1 MIRDEPPAPGP
12 DGEPAR
18 RAIFQEDYKEV
29 ETRTISWVEIV
40 QEDEEEALRMQ
51 LEEDSKKTSEEE
63 EEEIKIVAEVK
74 KIKIS
79 EEYKSKDEKAP
90 ATAGTVPNR
99 SRPLPSCA
107 QPITFPVIPLLQ
119 PNQLPHISDFAK
131 PTAGPIQEPG
141 AFTPEMREVGC

>member
-1 MIRDEPPAPGP
+1 M
-12 DGEPAR
+12 
-18 RAIFQEDYKEV
+18 
-29 ETRTISWVEIV
+29 

-51 LEEDSKKTSEEE
+51 LEEKNNKNTPEEE

-90 ATAGTVPNR
+90 ATAGTAPKG

-107 QPITFPVIPLLQ
+107 
-119 PNQLPHISDFAK
+119 
-131 PTAGPIQEPG
+131 
-141 AFTPEMREVGC
+141 

>member
-1 MIRDEPPAPGP
+1 M
-12 DGEPAR
+12 
-18 RAIFQEDYKEV
+18 
-29 ETRTISWVEIV
+29 EIV

-51 LEEDSKKTSEEE
+51 LEEDSKKTPEEE

-90 ATAGTVPNR
+90 ATAGTAPKG

-107 QPITFPVIPLLQ
+107 
-119 PNQLPHISDFAK
+119 
-131 PTAGPIQEPG
+131 
-141 AFTPEMREVGC
+141 